1 MLEGEVTNEKSLVRP
16 TFDMEVE
23 VKIPKDMPKVEHNL
37 DKLESYAEQ
46 LKEFYGSLI
55 IEEKDVKDA
64 EAEVT
69 KLNKLIDKVK
79 RLRIDSINDYKKPID
94 DFESTA
100 KKIEA
105 LLNNTKDSIKSVLD
119 VYDAKRI
126 DKKYN
131 EVIKPIL
138 DSLVSDAFCKGFLI
152 DTNRIEQ
159 SKRWYNKTIKDEDI
173 ENDIQSQINEMIIEQ
188 QKEKEGIE
196 IINKTISM
204 TNNDK
209 LNTDMYIERFKYT
222 KDLTSVLNDIER
234 ENNVSHETSKEQPK
248 DDIWN
253 TQDKMIVSFSGN
265 AEQIE
270 KLKAYAKELGMEEIY
285 YADSKNN
292 N

>member
-16 TFDMEVE
+16 SFDLEVE

-105 LLNNTKDSIKSVLD
+105 LLMNFNL
-119 VYDAKRI
+119 RI
-126 DKKYN
+126 
-131 EVIKPIL
+131 I
-138 DSLVSDAFCKGFLI
+138 SL
-152 DTNRIEQ
+152 
-159 SKRWYNKTIKDEDI
+159 
-173 ENDIQSQINEMIIEQ
+173 
-188 QKEKEGIE
+188 
-196 IINKTISM
+196 
-204 TNNDK
+204 
-209 LNTDMYIERFKYT
+209 
-222 KDLTSVLNDIER
+222 
-234 ENNVSHETSKEQPK
+234 
-248 DDIWN
+248 
-253 TQDKMIVSFSGN
+253 
-265 AEQIE
+265 
-270 KLKAYAKELGMEEIY
+270 
-285 YADSKNN
+285 
-292 N
+292 